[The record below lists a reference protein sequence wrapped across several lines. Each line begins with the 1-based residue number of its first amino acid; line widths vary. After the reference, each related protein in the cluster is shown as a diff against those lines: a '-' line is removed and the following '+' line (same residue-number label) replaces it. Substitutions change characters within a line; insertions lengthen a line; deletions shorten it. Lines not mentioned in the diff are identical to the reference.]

1 MPGIARKSGTDT
13 VNTVHVSVGDAA
25 GGDGSICDAA
35 PQTIVT
41 SQGSNNVFVNN
52 IGAVRKTDLEQAHT
66 IPPVCATHATG
77 LATHSPNVF
86 VNNLE
91 VGRLGDS
98 YNCGATI
105 TSSSTNVF
113 ANGK

>member
-1 MPGIARKSGTDT
+1 MPGIARKSGTDS
-13 VNTVHVSVGDAA
+13 VNTVHVSVGDAT

-35 PQTIVT
+35 PQTVGT
-41 SQGSNNVFVNN
+41 NQGSGNVFVNH
-52 IGAVRKTDLEQAHT
+52 IGAVRKDDLEQAHT
-66 IPPVCATHATG
+66 IPPACALHATG
-77 LATHSPNVF
+77 LASHSQNVF

-105 TSSSTNVF
+105 TSASTNVF